1 MQEQT
6 VLNGGRMNTLSRLK
20 AGSLPVLIG
29 GLAVLSV
36 LSSAF
41 YTVDETQ
48 RGVLLRNG
56 ALVGVA
62 EPGLAFKWPF
72 IEKVRMI
79 SVQNNT
85 THYAKLPVY
94 SKDQQAADLTVSVS
108 WHVPPSEVAE
118 LYRSYQDL
126 DSMVARLIS
135 RQVPTQAEN
144 VFGGYTAINAV
155 QNRAQFVADI
165 NMAVKKAI
173 QGPVVIDSVQVEN
186 IDFSDAYEKSIEE
199 RMKAEVQVKTREQML
214 ATEKVQAEIRVTQ
227 AKAEAEARLAQAQAE
242 AEGIRL
248 RGEAEATAIRAR
260 AQALASNENL
270 VELTKAERW
279 NGVLPTTVLPNN
291 AVPFINATGDGG
303 KR

>member
-1 MQEQT
+1 MNIINMKT
-6 VLNGGRMNTLSRLK
+6 VPGL
-20 AGSLPVLIG
+20 VIG
-29 GLAVLSV
+29 LGALAVLGGS
-36 LSSAF
+36 F
-41 YTVDETQ
+41 FTVEETQ

-56 ALVGVA
+56 ALVSVA

-85 THYAKLPVY
+85 THYQNLPAY
-94 SKDQQAADLTVSVS
+94 SKDQQAAGLTVSVS
-108 WHVPPSEVAE
+108 WHVPPASVAD

-126 DSMVARLIS
+126 DNMVMRLIS
-135 RQVPTQAEN
+135 RQVPTQVEN

-165 NMAVKKAI
+165 NMAIKKAI
-173 QGPVVIDSVQVEN
+173 EGPVVIDSVQVEN

-242 AEGIRL
+242 AEAIRL
-248 RGEAEATAIRAR
+248 RGDAEAAAIRAR

-279 NGVLPTTVLPNN
+279 NGVLPTTVLPDN
-291 AVPFINATGDGG
+291 AVPFINAR
-303 KR
+303 K